1 MSQSEFYTSTQLKM
15 CFHWPEIT
23 VIGVDLCVDLY
34 LNIYSLSIINSSLI
48 SLSVDY
54 IPEEYFAFCPRGT
67 WFERDKITS
76 GI

>member
-1 MSQSEFYTSTQLKM
+1 MCQSEFYTSTQLKM
-15 CFHWPEIT
+15 CFHWPENT

-54 IPEEYFAFCPRGT
+54 IPE
-67 WFERDKITS
+67 
-76 GI
+76 